1 MKNIAIIG
9 STGSVGENAADIA
22 RRNKEEFS
30 ICALAVCSN
39 TVRLQEQC
47 EEFNVRTVYVA
58 DSASAVSFQSK
69 NSKIKVYSGPQGLKL
84 MLSEVRLDLIVAASS
99 GSESLEAV
107 LSAIDAGVDI
117 ALANKELM
125 VMAGHLVVR
134 AVEKSGSRIIPVDSE
149 HNAIF
154 QCLAGKKINSEVR
167 KIILTGTGGPLK
179 DVPSANFAAIEKEV
193 VLNHPK
199 WSMGP
204 KITTDSALMMN
215 KGLELIEACWLFNA
229 EPDQIQIII
238 HPQAIVHSMVE
249 FVDGSVLAHLGNTD
263 MRLPL
268 IHAMSYPDRTDEP
281 DFRMDWSL
289 AGRLDF
295 SDPDQE
301 KFKCLGYARKC
312 AEQRYTT
319 LPTVLNAAD
328 EVAVDAF
335 LNDRILFVDI
345 PEVIRLCL
353 EGTAAEREPDLDGI
367 LKCDRLTRKM
377 AEQYC
382 AEYEKI
388 SK

>member
-1 MKNIAIIG
+1 MKKIAIIG
-9 STGSVGENAADIA
+9 STGSVGENAVDIV
-22 RRNKEEFS
+22 RRNKESFV
-30 ICALAVCSN
+30 IAALAVRSN

-47 EEFNVRTVYVA
+47 DEYQVRVVYVA
-58 DSASAVSFQSK
+58 DSAAAGVFQVK
-69 NSKIKVYSGPQGLKL
+69 NPKIKVYTGPHGLKL
-84 MLSEVRLDLIVAASS
+84 MLSEASLDLIVAASS
-99 GSESLEAV
+99 GSESLEGV
-107 LSAIDAGVDI
+107 LSAINSGVDI

-125 VMAGHLVVR
+125 VMAGHLVVK
-134 AVEKSGSRIIPVDSE
+134 AAEKSGSRIIPVDSE

-179 DVPSANFAAIEKEV
+179 DTPAAVFADIEKEV
-193 VLNHPK
+193 VLKHPK

-229 EPDQIQIII
+229 EPEQIQIMI

-268 IHAMSYPDRTDEP
+268 LHAMSYPERTAES
-281 DFRMDWSL
+281 DFKMDWSL
-289 AGRLDF
+289 AGRLEF
-295 SDPDQE
+295 SEPDTE
-301 KFKCLGYARKC
+301 KFKCLGYAQKC
-312 AEQRYTT
+312 AGQRYTT

-335 LNDRILFVDI
+335 LNDRIRFADI
-345 PEVIRLCL
+345 PEIIRLCL
-353 EGTAAEREPDLDGI
+353 EEAEAEQEPDLNGI
-367 LKCDRLTRKM
+367 LNCDRFTRKR
-377 AEQYC
+377 AGEHC
-382 AEYEKI
+382 SEYEKI
-388 SK
+388 NK